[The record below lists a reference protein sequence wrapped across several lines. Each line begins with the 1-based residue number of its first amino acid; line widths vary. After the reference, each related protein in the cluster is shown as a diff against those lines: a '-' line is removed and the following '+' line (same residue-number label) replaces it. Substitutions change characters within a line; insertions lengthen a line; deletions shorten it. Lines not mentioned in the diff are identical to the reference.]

1 MKTPLLIA
9 AIFFTGFTFAQEK
22 KQDSVKTKKIEEV
35 VLTKQVFKK
44 QSDRFVYDVAAS
56 PVTKGNTTF
65 DLLRQTPLL
74 SATDDKTLKIAGKNN
89 ALIYINGRKTNMD
102 AESVTQFLKNTP
114 AENIQK
120 IEVITVPGSEFQV
133 ESSDGIINI
142 VLKKKMSDGLSGNMR
157 MSNSQNKYNASS
169 ASFTTNY
176 RKDKLGISANLY
188 GGENIQAQS
197 YVLRNGNS
205 TSSNESVGDIDDPN
219 QYIGGYLN
227 LDYQLND
234 KSNLALSWN
243 SSANRSYNSTVN
255 LFNTVRSFDKVNNS
269 YNTNYTY
276 SKNKED
282 ARSYNNSVNL
292 NYELKTDS
300 LGSKLNVN
308 AAYLN
313 FKRFQF
319 TDNKTILSDAAGSN
333 GAIGQTVD
341 QDLPQIINNFSG
353 TVDYIQKFKNDF
365 TVAVGGNFN
374 KTKTDNDTKNTTS
387 IFDNEGNLAE
397 LFDANG
403 NPVANPKYEPNHF
416 IYDEN
421 IYGVYLTLE
430 KKFSDKFS
438 GKVGTRYEMTNS
450 LGTSDNAAP
459 EYRRIDRDY
468 NNILPYLSFNYAIN
482 DKNNISYAF
491 SSRMRRPSFW
501 ELNPVRNI
509 LTEDNYTQ
517 NNPFV
522 KASSTYNHELTYMF
536 KNSYFVILNHSLFKD
551 VITQVPLQRDIL
563 KPRKDASGQ
572 IINDPITGQPLMD
585 SYKQLRYIRTNFGD
599 KQEMSAMLGIQ
610 KSFFKKY
617 LTMNFNIGIQRNVNN
632 GSLSIDPTSGDVF
645 PTYENKISSTSVLI
659 QTNNTIQL
667 DKKKTW
673 FLGVNYFYVD
683 KQQIELGMLKDMM
696 SLDLS
701 IKKNWNDWTF
711 ALNVNDVLKTNVVE
725 IEDYQENGNYNYV
738 KNDQYRF
745 GGTFSI
751 TYNFGNQKVKKVRD
765 IEGASDAIKSRTR

>member
-1 MKTPLLIA
+1 MKTQIFIA
-9 AIFFTGFTFAQEK
+9 ALFLSGFTFAQEK
-22 KQDSVKTKKIEEV
+22 KTDTVKTQKIEEV

-56 PVTKGNTTF
+56 PVAKGNTTF

-74 SATDDKTLKIAGKNN
+74 STTDDKTLKIVGKNN

-133 ESSDGIINI
+133 EASDGIINI
-142 VLKKKMSDGLSGNMR
+142 ILKKKMSDGLNGNMR
-157 MSNSQNKYNASS
+157 MSNSQNKYNGSS
-169 ASFTTNY
+169 ASFSANY

-188 GGENIQAQS
+188 GGNNIDAQH
-197 YVLRNGNS
+197 YILRNGNDL
-205 TSSNESVGDIDDPN
+205 SSNESTGNIDDPN

-227 LDYQLND
+227 FDYQLTE

-243 SSANRSYNSTVN
+243 SSANKSYNSTVN
-255 LFNTVRSFDKVNNS
+255 LFNTIRAFDEDTQSFK
-269 YNTNYTY
+269 TNYTN
-276 SKNKED
+276 SRNKED

-313 FKRFQF
+313 YKRFQF
-319 TDNKTILSDAAGSN
+319 TDNKTFAADPSGN
-333 GAIGQTVD
+333 NTQLKPNQTIT
-341 QDLPQIINNFSG
+341 QNLPQIINNFSS

-365 TVAVGGNFN
+365 TVAIGGNFN
-374 KTKTDNDTKNTTS
+374 KTKTDNDTKNTTTVYD
-387 IFDNEGNLAE
+387 IDGNIAE
-397 LFDANG
+397 LFDSNG
-403 NPVANPKYEPNHF
+403 NTIDNPKYEPNHF

-421 IYGVYLTLE
+421 IYGAYLTLE
-430 KKFSDKFS
+430 KKFSDKLS
-438 GKVGTRYEMTNS
+438 GKIGTRYEITNS
-450 LGTSDNAAP
+450 LGTSDNATE
-459 EYRRIDRDY
+459 EYRKIERNY
-468 NNILPYLSFNYAIN
+468 NNLLPYLSVNYAIN

-509 LTEDNYTQ
+509 LTETNYTQ

-522 KASSTYNHELTYMF
+522 KASSTYNQELTYMF
-536 KNSYFVILNHSLFKD
+536 KNSYFLILNHSFFKD
-551 VITQVPLQRDIL
+551 VITQVPLQGYAKSMDG
-563 KPRKDASGQ
+563 K
-572 IINDPITGQPLMD
+572 IT
-585 SYKQLRYIRTNFGD
+585 KQNVLRYIRTNFGD
-599 KQEMSAMLGIQ
+599 KQEMSAMLGMN
-610 KSFFKKY
+610 KTFFNQY
-617 LTMNFNIGIQRNVNN
+617 LTMNFNVGVQHNVNN
-632 GSLSIDPTSGDVF
+632 GSLAVDPTNGDIFLDKEGNQIV
-645 PTYENKISSTSVLI
+645 YSNNIRSTSILI
-659 QTNNTIQL
+659 QTNNTIRL

-673 FLGVNYFYVD
+673 FLGVNYFFVD
-683 KQQIELGMLKDMM
+683 KQQIELGMLKNLS
-696 SLDLS
+696 SLDVSL
-701 IKKNWNDWTF
+701 KKNWNDWTF
-711 ALNVNDVLKTNVVE
+711 ALNLTDVLRTNIVE
-725 IEDYQENGNYNYV
+725 IEDYQANGNYNYV
-738 KNDQYRF
+738 RNDQFRR

-751 TYNFGNQKVKKVRD
+751 TYNFGNQKVKKVRN

>member
-1 MKTPLLIA
+1 MKTQIFIA
-9 AIFFTGFTFAQEK
+9 ALFLSGFAFAQEK
-22 KQDSVKTKKIEEV
+22 KSDSVKTQKIEEV

-74 SATDDKTLKIAGKNN
+74 STTDDKTLKIVGKNN

-142 VLKKKMSDGLSGNMR
+142 ILKKKMSDGLNGNMR
-157 MSNSQNKYNASS
+157 MSNTQNKYNGSS
-169 ASFTTNY
+169 ASFSANY
-176 RKDKLGISANLY
+176 RKDKLGVSANLY
-188 GGENIQAQS
+188 GGENIQAQH
-197 YVLRNGNS
+197 YVLRNGNNL
-205 TSSNESVGDIDDPN
+205 SSNESTGNIDDPN
-219 QYIGGYLN
+219 QYLGGYLN
-227 LDYQLND
+227 FDYQLTE

-243 SSANRSYNSTVN
+243 SSANKSYNSTVN
-255 LFNTVRSFDKVNNS
+255 LFNTISSFNEKTNALD
-269 YNTNYTY
+269 TNYTN
-276 SKNKED
+276 SRNKED

-313 FKRFQF
+313 YKRFQF
-319 TDNKTILSDAAGSN
+319 TDNKTFSADP
-333 GAIGQTVD
+333 IGNDTGVIPTQTIT
-341 QDLPQIINNFSG
+341 QNLPQIINNFSS

-365 TVAVGGNFN
+365 TIAVGGNFN
-374 KTKTDNDTKNTTS
+374 KTKTDNDTKNTTTVYD
-387 IFDNEGNLAE
+387 IDGNIAE
-397 LFDANG
+397 LFDSNG
-403 NPVANPKYEPNHF
+403 NTIDNPKYEPNHF

-421 IYGVYLTLE
+421 IYGAYLTLE

-438 GKVGTRYEMTNS
+438 GKIGTRYEITNS
-450 LGTSDNAAP
+450 IGTSDNAAP
-459 EYRRIDRDY
+459 EYREIERDY
-468 NNILPYLSFNYAIN
+468 NNLLPYLSINYAIN

-509 LTEDNYTQ
+509 LTENNYTQ

-522 KASSTYNHELTYMF
+522 KASSTYNQELTYMY
-536 KNSYFVILNHSLFKD
+536 KSSYFLILNHSYFKD
-551 VITQVPLQRDIL
+551 QITQVPLQGYAKSMDG
-563 KPRKDASGQ
+563 K
-572 IINDPITGQPLMD
+572 ITEQNV
-585 SYKQLRYIRTNFGD
+585 LRYIRTNFGD
-599 KQEMSAMLGIQ
+599 KQEMSAMLGMN
-610 KSFFKKY
+610 KTFFNQY
-617 LTMNFNIGIQRNVNN
+617 LTMNFNIGVQHNVNN
-632 GSLSIDPTSGDVF
+632 GSLSVDPTNGDIFLDKKGNQIV
-645 PTYENKISSTSVLI
+645 YSNNIKSTSILI
-659 QTNNTIQL
+659 QTNNTIRL

-673 FLGVNYFYVD
+673 FLGVNYFFVD
-683 KQQIELGMLKDMM
+683 KQQIELGMLKNLS
-696 SLDLS
+696 SLDVSL
-701 IKKNWNDWTF
+701 KKNWNDWTF
-711 ALNVNDVLKTNVVE
+711 ALNLTDVLRTNIVE
-725 IEDYQENGNYNYV
+725 IEDYQDNGNYNYV
-738 KNDQYRF
+738 RNDQFRR